1 MSRRLLKQ
9 IIYGGIFLGIIAGIF
24 YGGFTFLSSATASC
38 FDSKQNQ
45 NEQGIDCGG
54 NCEPCA
60 LKNVRPIAASVDLIK
75 VNGAVSAV
83 ISLTNPNILFG
94 ADDFIYTLNIYGVD
108 GAKLASASK
117 NSFIYPAETNRII
130 IEPNIKL
137 STDLIRK
144 PELVITNPNWIPADQ
159 FKRPVVQT
167 RQVKAEVSN
176 QQITVTGLVSNLE
189 SFGIPRSNVGALAFR
204 TMPDGSRQPIGA
216 SKTLLQ
222 DIRPFE
228 ERAFKI
234 VFPVT
239 EPITSK
245 DLSIDVVVDAR
256 R

>member
-9 IIYGGIFLGIIAGIF
+9 IIYGSIFLGMIAGIF
-24 YGGFTFLSSATASC
+24 YGGFSFFSSATASC

-45 NEQGIDCGG
+45 NEEGIDCGG
-54 NCEPCA
+54 SCEPCA
-60 LKNVRPIAASVDLIK
+60 LKNIRPIAADVELLK
-75 VNGAVSAV
+75 VNGSVSAI
-83 ISLTNPNILFG
+83 ISLTNPNIVFG
-94 ADDFIYTLNIYGVD
+94 ADDFTYTLNIYGVD
-108 GAKLASASK
+108 GAKVVSISK

-144 PELVITNPNWIPADQ
+144 PELIITDPNWVPAEQ
-159 FKRPVVQT
+159 FKRPVIQT
-167 RQVKAEVSN
+167 RQVKAEVAN
-176 QQITVTGLVSNLE
+176 QLITVTGLVSNRE
-189 SFGIPRSNVGALAFR
+189 SFGIPRSNVGALAFKAIS
-204 TMPDGSRQPIGA
+204 GSRQLIGV

-234 VFPVT
+234 VIPVA

-245 DLSIDVVVDAR
+245 DLSIDVTVDAR